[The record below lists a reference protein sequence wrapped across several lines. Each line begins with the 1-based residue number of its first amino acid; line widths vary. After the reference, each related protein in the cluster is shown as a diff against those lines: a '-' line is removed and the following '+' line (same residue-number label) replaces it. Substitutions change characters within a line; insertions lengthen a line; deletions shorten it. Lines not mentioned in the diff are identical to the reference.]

1 MRSLLLCRNWSEG
14 PWFPPWRMPDNRRCL
29 SVLSGGSAPWKEHL
43 FLCSA
48 GRLRLQASGL
58 HQIVFPKIPVMSSY
72 LIFHNSSVIPLCT
85 PSDSG
90 ITNCN
95 VLILSTVRIHGICVV
110 CTGAWKSPDTK
121 APGSVHPEIL
131 QESPALPF
139 LRLPENVSA
148 CKADAS

>member
-1 MRSLLLCRNWSEG
+1 MRSLLLCCNWSEG

-29 SVLSGGSAPWKEHL
+29 SVLSGGSAPWKEPL
-43 FLCSA
+43 FPCSA
-48 GRLRLQASGL
+48 GRLRLQASGF

-72 LIFHNSSVIPLCT
+72 LIFHNPSVMPLCT

-90 ITNCN
+90 ITNCS
-95 VLILSTVRIHGICVV
+95 VLIRSTVRIHGICVV

-121 APGSVHPEIL
+121 APGSVHPEIH

-148 CKADAS
+148 CRADAS